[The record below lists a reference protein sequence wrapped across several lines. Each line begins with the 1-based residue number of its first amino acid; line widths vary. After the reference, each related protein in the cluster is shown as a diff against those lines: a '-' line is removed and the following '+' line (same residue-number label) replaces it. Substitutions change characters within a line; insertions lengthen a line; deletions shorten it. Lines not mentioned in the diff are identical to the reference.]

1 MPVWNSAGLTTLCSA
16 RECSL
21 PSHAA
26 RVLNADIPRP
36 YARIYDQ
43 YSFSIIP
50 LLGTILAG
58 DRASYQYLVESIRK
72 FPPQP
77 EFAKMIQD
85 AGFTTGALREGKGG
99 AWTDLWDG
107 IACIHTGDTL

>member
-1 MPVWNSAGLTTLCSA
+1 MSGVQQGEQPASQRVCTLLVVSAVEVLNLG
-16 RECSL
+16 L
-21 PSHAA
+21 PSASA
-26 RVLNADIPRP
+26 
-36 YARIYDQ
+36 YDQ

-77 EFAKMIQD
+77 EFAQMIAD
-85 AGFTTGALREGKGG
+85 AGFATGGMFEGKGG
-99 AWTDLWDG
+99 SWRDLTFG
-107 IACIHTGDTL
+107 VAAIHTGVKL

>member
-1 MPVWNSAGLTTLCSA
+1 MSALCRRTLLTTL
-16 RECSL
+16 
-21 PSHAA
+21 
-26 RVLNADIPRP
+26 ADTPRP

-43 YSFSIIP
+43 YSFSVIP

-85 AGFTTGALREGKGG
+85 AGFVTGGMPEGKGG
-99 AWTDLWDG
+99 AWIDLWDG
-107 IACIHTGDTL
+107 IASVHTGVKL